1 MTEDDVPQGNTTSDA
16 PEAVRTKRSRTGCL
30 TCRTRRRKCD
40 ETRPTCQNCV
50 AKGLECR
57 YAALYQILGKNNYTP
72 MVEGPAR
79 YASVQF
85 VSDGDEVF
93 NVANSGGMTD
103 ADRENGR
110 PIAANSPIR
119 NAALCQGPS
128 LQDMTNFTPSPNSY
142 QSALHGLLTLGS
154 RATAGDHAVAM
165 RHQTGPLSESTVH
178 DFAVEPAF
186 VDVDHDVDSMATN
199 NMWHS
204 ESQFQVDAC
213 TTIPTERAELRV
225 FGHIVPTT
233 RASRELSIQNT
244 LTTIIDTAYLEQPS
258 RASLEDDMTLL
269 KIYRYQIA
277 PWLDIFDRDQSF
289 GVQVAV
295 LSTESETL
303 RNDILSLA
311 RATRAEDRAAPVHMS
326 YVDHAD
332 FGPRDYL
339 RLAVSDVFSL
349 LKHAMI
355 DLEDFWDAEAEKQN
369 GLKMLEALL
378 PKIDEL
384 PSLAEHV
391 YWLMVRL
398 ELSCVLMNAT
408 CIRLPLPFLAQGR
421 LNLENGGSM
430 TQRTQDGIALCVDAV
445 MFSQGDDDRWLQKR
459 YGLNRVDTWKALV
472 QGFSAWFLKRPDEL
486 LPIIELYPKDG
497 IQADNDFPIIAFTS
511 GGALLANQ
519 LYHCGML
526 LLLRNKPRFVG
537 ELNRSSPSMST
548 LWHVH
553 RICGIA
559 IHNDSPATWDP
570 CLVASL
576 LVAAQIVTHRSQ
588 QTAIINALDK
598 AQRLTG
604 WNVSRHIEDLRN
616 EWRLADGW

>member
-1 MTEDDVPQGNTTSDA
+1 
-16 PEAVRTKRSRTGCL
+16 
-30 TCRTRRRKCD
+30 
-40 ETRPTCQNCV
+40 
-50 AKGLECR
+50 
-57 YAALYQILGKNNYTP
+57 
-72 MVEGPAR
+72 
-79 YASVQF
+79 
-85 VSDGDEVF
+85 
-93 NVANSGGMTD
+93 
-103 ADRENGR
+103 
-110 PIAANSPIR
+110 
-119 NAALCQGPS
+119 
-128 LQDMTNFTPSPNSY
+128 
-142 QSALHGLLTLGS
+142 
-154 RATAGDHAVAM
+154 
-165 RHQTGPLSESTVH
+165 
-178 DFAVEPAF
+178 
-186 VDVDHDVDSMATN
+186 
-199 NMWHS
+199 MWHS

-398 ELSCVLMNAT
+398 GM
-408 CIRLPLPFLAQGR
+408 R
-421 LNLENGGSM
+421 
-430 TQRTQDGIALCVDAV
+430 
-445 MFSQGDDDRWLQKR
+445 
-459 YGLNRVDTWKALV
+459 
-472 QGFSAWFLKRPDEL
+472 
-486 LPIIELYPKDG
+486 YPKV
-497 IQADNDFPIIAFTS
+497 A
-511 GGALLANQ
+511 
-519 LYHCGML
+519 Y
-526 LLLRNKPRFVG
+526 
-537 ELNRSSPSMST
+537 SST
-548 LWHVH
+548 DV
-553 RICGIA
+553 
-559 IHNDSPATWDP
+559 
-570 CLVASL
+570 
-576 LVAAQIVTHRSQ
+576 
-588 QTAIINALDK
+588 
-598 AQRLTG
+598 
-604 WNVSRHIEDLRN
+604 
-616 EWRLADGW
+616 